1 MKQKD
6 LLNGYIQHEPFL
18 IEIEPTEGCNLGCH
32 FCGLRGIRK
41 NGTKPW
47 LHLTVENAKII
58 AEKIAKENW
67 NSRIVFCGHGE
78 PTLNKNLVEIIRVFR
93 EVLPKN
99 PFCLITNG
107 AGFKN
112 GNFEIKKFLNEME
125 ELQLNSFIMD
135 VYSGNGDWN
144 VLDGI
149 DREVVVIGH
158 DKVPFNY
165 TKLPMRVALYPM
177 DMDSDHSILRSLSN
191 HCGAAAPL
199 DFNRKNTKCVK
210 PFRELFIRWDGTV
223 ALCCDDF
230 RGQYYVENALNDIS
244 LKEIWNHPK
253 FQAARIMLYNGKR
266 TIKPCL
272 GCSCP
277 PVRAGLLPDPSAKDK
292 NVMPEVTE
300 EIEKV
305 FKSAYKEEGSTT
317 IIRRKW
323 ERK

>member
-18 IEIEPTEGCNLGCH
+18 IEIEPTEGCNLGCS
-32 FCGLRGIRK
+32 FCGLRGIREK
-41 NGTKPW
+41 GTKPW
-47 LHLTVENAKII
+47 YYLSVENAK
-58 AEKIAKENW
+58 KIACKIANENW
-67 NSRIVFCGHGE
+67 KSRIVFCGHGE
-78 PTLNKNLVEIIRVFR
+78 PTLNKDLVEIIKVFR

-112 GNFEIKKFLNEME
+112 GLFEIKKFLNQME
-125 ELQLNSFIMD
+125 ELNLNSFIMD
-135 VYSGNGDWN
+135 VYSANGDWN
-144 VLDGI
+144 VLNGI
-149 DREVVVIGH
+149 DREVQVIGH

-177 DMDSDHSILRSLSN
+177 EVDKDHSILRSLSN

-199 DFNRKNTKCVK
+199 DYSRKETRCVK
-210 PFRELFIRWDGTV
+210 PFREFFIRWDGTV

-230 RGQYYVENALNDIS
+230 RGQYYVENALNDIT
-244 LKEIWNHPK
+244 LKDLWNHPK

-266 TIKPCL
+266 TIAPCL

-292 NVMPEVTE
+292 EVMPEITSDV
-300 EIEKV
+300 EKV
-305 FKSAYKEEGSTT
+305 FRSAYKKEGSTM
-317 IIRRKW
+317 IVKRKW
-323 ERK
+323 EK